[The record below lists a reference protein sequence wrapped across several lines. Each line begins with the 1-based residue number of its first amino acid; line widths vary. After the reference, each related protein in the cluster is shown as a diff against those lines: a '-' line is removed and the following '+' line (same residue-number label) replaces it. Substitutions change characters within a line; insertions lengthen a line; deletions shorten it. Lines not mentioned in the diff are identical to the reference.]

1 MLRNKIVEEKHNTK
15 RLKMALETP
24 IDIFDTPELRYGKLR
39 REFDKKYLN
48 PKAWN
53 HECDTKEIVQAY
65 HDLLE
70 FLERTES
77 FRDLTEGLRMDIPV
91 DNVHLV
97 LDDLPFTPKQH
108 DDLLEYV
115 VAGKPQ
121 KPSLYS
127 HEDKLSRIKEFFK
140 REKENGLFKLE
151 MKDGIEI
158 MDYRRALRTGEVVYE
173 DIENVF
179 EDDAEK
185 YALAKYDERNR
196 RENEIL
202 EMRQKVYS
210 KINKGLN
217 AFSILK
223 VFKKKVKKFLEN
235 YRTDLS
241 YHDEE
246 YWRTK
251 IIITERA
258 VESRRHKRERKVEEH
273 SGIDETLASIVKNMY
288 DETKEELENLK
299 KIVDAK
305 EENVAEKVPKV
316 ITEKAVGNRKQKK
329 KVKATKYPKKDE
341 ILDPT
346 VKEMFDEIKDELKN
360 TKKIVDAKDG
370 NIVEKESRGVKV
382 IVEKVNDLK
391 VDKTE
396 FDEIKEELE
405 SLKKFNKKLVD
416 AKNEDIVDRI
426 EFDEIKEELESLKKV
441 GDAKDDSVAEKVSK
455 VIQVKVDEVLND
467 LKMDKVVFDKLKDEL
482 ESLKTSNKKLVDE
495 VNDLKVEKTVFD
507 KIKEE
512 LESLKTFNKK
522 LFEVAVEKE
531 TELTAMKVKGV
542 NDVKKSDKKV
552 EEVLDVDDPIK
563 KLVWSNDKNAEGYEN
578 KVIGDED
585 EDGANETVSHEVEV
599 GMVNQVTKLKFEGER
614 GNNEK
619 ADEDVP
625 SVKEILDAARVQE
638 NIVENLP
645 EPPDTEDDE
654 IKVKLKRLKKF
665 NKRLRDDKNK
675 VVVVKEIK
683 PEANKNVDDKRSKKL
698 YDKIV
703 PECGPIDIKDDFMY
717 MQVPSGSAEKDEVDT
732 GMNASMLMPLIHA
745 IIAMLLISGKTLHEH
760 RLLVAR
766 LSKYSRSSWYS
777 GPQQEITLSSSSPCS
792 CQRSYQTHSGV
803 CCEMM
808 TAFAVKVSGMADKTR
823 TGVAWM
829 KQLFGAVSCAKEK
842 IVRTVNLIGRVR
854 LQLQWRIIE

>member
-1 MLRNKIVEEKHNTK
+1 M
-15 RLKMALETP
+15 
-24 IDIFDTPELRYGKLR
+24 
-39 REFDKKYLN
+39 
-48 PKAWN
+48 
-53 HECDTKEIVQAY
+53 
-65 HDLLE
+65 
-70 FLERTES
+70 
-77 FRDLTEGLRMDIPV
+77 
-91 DNVHLV
+91 
-97 LDDLPFTPKQH
+97 
-108 DDLLEYV
+108 
-115 VAGKPQ
+115 
-121 KPSLYS
+121 SL
-127 HEDKLSRIKEFFK
+127 
-140 REKENGLFKLE
+140 
-151 MKDGIEI
+151 
-158 MDYRRALRTGEVVYE
+158 
-173 DIENVF
+173 
-179 EDDAEK
+179 
-185 YALAKYDERNR
+185 
-196 RENEIL
+196 
-202 EMRQKVYS
+202 
-210 KINKGLN
+210 
-217 AFSILK
+217 
-223 VFKKKVKKFLEN
+223 
-235 YRTDLS
+235 
-241 YHDEE
+241 
-246 YWRTK
+246 
-251 IIITERA
+251 
-258 VESRRHKRERKVEEH
+258 
-273 SGIDETLASIVKNMY
+273 
-288 DETKEELENLK
+288 
-299 KIVDAK
+299 
-305 EENVAEKVPKV
+305 
-316 ITEKAVGNRKQKK
+316 
-329 KVKATKYPKKDE
+329 
-341 ILDPT
+341 
-346 VKEMFDEIKDELKN
+346 
-360 TKKIVDAKDG
+360 
-370 NIVEKESRGVKV
+370 
-382 IVEKVNDLK
+382 
-391 VDKTE
+391 
-396 FDEIKEELE
+396 
-405 SLKKFNKKLVD
+405 
-416 AKNEDIVDRI
+416 
-426 EFDEIKEELESLKKV
+426 
-441 GDAKDDSVAEKVSK
+441 
-455 VIQVKVDEVLND
+455 
-467 LKMDKVVFDKLKDEL
+467 
-482 ESLKTSNKKLVDE
+482 SLKTSNKKLVDE

-507 KIKEE
+507 EIKEE

-531 TELTAMKVKGV
+531 TELTAMKVKDKVNDLKEDKRNVIGV

-563 KLVWSNDKNAEGYEN
+563 KLVWSNDKNAEGHEN
-578 KVIGDED
+578 KVIG
-585 EDGANETVSHEVEV
+585 
-599 GMVNQVTKLKFEGER
+599 
-614 GNNEK
+614 
-619 ADEDVP
+619 DEDVP